1 MEYLLENI
9 LNLVG
14 FIVGLGIG
22 VISYVGFRNT
32 GSPTLF
38 RLALA
43 FLSISAGFFVVWAG
57 YTAEDFFVKSGK
69 IERWVLTLGIGVQ
82 TVGYFFIAFSH
93 SIKAFL
99 PRNRS
104 LRSVGALPLL
114 LVSATHVEH
123 ILRAT
128 SFILL
133 VYGAIETFLSYLDS
147 RTRGALA
154 VSAGLALLALG
165 EFLGWYSLVFPGSPL
180 YYASAVAKIA
190 GLVLLFVPVSGVPL
204 RKMRIDER
212 LGGGDGPPGGAGA
225 GGESGG
231 AAPAPGSRDQ
241 PAPPA
246 GAGCP

>member
-1 MEYLLENI
+1 MEFLLENI

-38 RLALA
+38 RLAVA

-57 YTAEDFFVKSGK
+57 YTAEDLFVKSGK

-99 PRNRS
+99 PRNRG

-180 YYASAVAKIA
+180 YYASVVAKIA

-212 LGGGDGPPGGAGA
+212 LGGGAGAGA
-225 GGESGG
+225 GGTGG
-231 AAPAPGSRDQ
+231 ARGGGKEGSPPASAP

-246 GAGCP
+246 GAGSP